1 MVRASQTTVGR
12 DPTAPLLTWSSPRY
26 EDRPP
31 SLEIDLDVITEDV
44 CGAACVILPPASWCW
59 PLPANAIESTSPR
72 APSPFRITAGYFI
85 VICEPRLPST
95 HSMVALRSATARLVT
110 RL

>member
-1 MVRASQTTVGR
+1 MSASQTTREREPV
-12 DPTAPLLTWSSPRY
+12 APGLTWIRPRY
-26 EDRPP
+26 EAWPP
-31 SLEIDLDVITEDV
+31 FLEIDFDVITDEV
-44 CGAACVILPPASWCW
+44 LGAMWVILPPASWFW
-59 PLPANAIESTSPR
+59 PWPAKAIESTSPC
-72 APSPFRITAGYFI
+72 APSPFRSTAGYFM